1 MVLMLACLSM
11 LDAWVLG
18 ISGDSLLQTACALA
32 GNDRLDDA
40 RVRARQAL
48 EFRQRVLPVGHP
60 GIAVAQ
66 RLVDALL

>member
-1 MVLMLACLSM
+1 M

-48 EFRQRVLPVGHP
+48 EFRQRLVPAGHP
-60 GIAVAQ
+60 DIAAAQ
-66 RLVDALL
+66 FLVDALL